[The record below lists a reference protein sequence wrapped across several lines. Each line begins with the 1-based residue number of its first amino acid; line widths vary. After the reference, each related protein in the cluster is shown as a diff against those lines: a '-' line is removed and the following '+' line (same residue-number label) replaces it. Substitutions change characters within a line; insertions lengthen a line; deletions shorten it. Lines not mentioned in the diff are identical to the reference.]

1 MAEIELRDVPPGG
14 SLGAPALT
22 PSPAVEPEGAVMS
35 LIDHLSELRRRLFIS
50 ALALVGGSVVGYVFG
65 GSLLTLLAAPI
76 HQPLQII
83 TVGGGFFIQLKLA
96 FIVGFAIALPVL
108 LFQLWRFIS
117 PGLTARER
125 AVARPWIPL
134 AAVFFAVGLVVAY
147 FVLPFAIAF
156 LEGFTTPGVTMNA
169 WTLES
174 YFGFVTLLFLAFGVV
189 MEFPMVLVLLVRL
202 HVLPLDLLK
211 RNRRY
216 AILAIVIFAVIITPG
231 GDPVSPTIM
240 SITMYILF
248 EITIQLLARSD
259 RHAER
264 AAADDARRAGGG

>member
-1 MAEIELRDVPPGG
+1 MAELELRDIPPGG
-14 SLGAPALT
+14 ALGTPALT
-22 PSPAVEPEGAVMS
+22 PAPVAEPEGAVMS

-50 ALALVGGSVVGYVFG
+50 ALAMVAGSVVGYIFG
-65 GSLLTLLAAPI
+65 GNVLTLLAAPLG
-76 HQPLQII
+76 QPLQII

-96 FIVGFAIALPVL
+96 FIIGFTIAIPVL

-117 PGLTARER
+117 PGLTAHER

-134 AAVFFAVGLVVAY
+134 AGVFFAVGLVVAY

-156 LEGFTTPGVTMNA
+156 LKGFTVPGVTANA

-202 HVLPLDLLK
+202 HVVSLDLLR

-259 RHAER
+259 RQAAKR
-264 AAADDARRAGGG
+264 AADDARRAGGG

>member
-1 MAEIELRDVPPGG
+1 MAELELRDIPPSGA
-14 SLGAPALT
+14 LGAPALT
-22 PSPAVEPEGAVMS
+22 PAPVAEPEGAVMS

-50 ALALVGGSVVGYVFG
+50 ALAMVAGSVVGYIFG
-65 GSLLTLLAAPI
+65 GNVLTLLAAPLG
-76 HQPLQII
+76 QELQII

-96 FIVGFAIALPVL
+96 FIIGFTIALPVL
-108 LFQLWRFIS
+108 LFQLWRFIA
-117 PGLTARER
+117 PGLTAHER

-134 AAVFFAVGLVVAY
+134 AGVFFAVGLVVAY

-156 LEGFTTPGVTMNA
+156 LKGFTVPGVTTNA

-202 HVLPLDLLK
+202 HVLSLDLLR

-259 RHAER
+259 RQAAKR
-264 AAADDARRAGGG
+264 ATDDARRAGGG